1 MTYPFKSL
9 EKKWQKRFADS
20 SSFDFKGDSTKPKKY
35 VLEMF
40 PYPSGK
46 LHMGHVRNYAIG
58 DVIARFYRNKGYNVL
73 HPMGWDAFGLPA
85 ENAAIEN
92 NASPKTWTLENIAS
106 MTDQFKA
113 LGFSFAWNYELAS
126 CAPEYFG
133 HEQKLFLEFYKKGLA
148 YQAESWVNWD
158 PVEHTVLAN
167 EQVVNGRGW
176 RSDALVEKRRL
187 RQWSLKITDY
197 ADQLLNDLQKLDKWP
212 EKVVKMQENWIGKST
227 GALVKFQIEGMDES
241 VEVFTTRPDTLY
253 GASFVALAATHPLT
267 ENLAQNDTALAA
279 FVKECQQTST
289 AEADIATAEKKGYIT
304 DITVVNPLTGAEH
317 PLCVANFVL
326 MEYGTG
332 AVFGCPGHDERDFD
346 FATKY
351 NLPILQVVDPQSSD
365 PVSLPYTGD
374 GILINSPLLD
384 GLGTEDAK
392 KKAIQILKEKGLGE
406 EKVTFR
412 LRDWG
417 ISRQRYWGCPI
428 PIVYCDDC
436 GTVPEK
442 EENLPLTLPDDPDF
456 STPGNPL
463 DRHPTWKHTHCP
475 SCGKKALRETDTFD
489 TFFESSWY
497 FLRFTNPHSSKPL
510 ETEAANRL
518 MPVDCYIG
526 GVEHAVLHLLY
537 SRFFTKVLRDLG
549 YVQAAEPF
557 AELLTQGMV
566 CHETYTSNE
575 GKWLYPDEVVREKDG
590 SYIRISDKSPVKLG
604 RSEKMSKSKK
614 NLVDPLTILDSY
626 GADAARLFV
635 LSDTPY
641 DRDFDWNEDSL
652 DGAWRYLS
660 KLFRL
665 VDTVKDYTP
674 QDADQNLSVKFEKI
688 THKAIKNITE
698 TLERH
703 GFNKVIALHR
713 ELTRDLEEAM
723 QKKISKEAVL
733 NAFESLTIMIAPFAP
748 HLASEMYEGL
758 GYEGFVHDAAWPIF
772 NPQLAA
778 ENEIEMAVQVNG
790 KLRGT
795 IVIPVDAQEETIKQ
809 AALALPSVLRDTE
822 DKTIKKIIV
831 VPKKIVSIVV

>member
-92 NASPKTWTLENIAS
+92 HASPKTWTLENIAS

-113 LGFSFAWNYELAS
+113 LGFSFAWNYELTS

-227 GALVKFQIEGMDES
+227 GALIKFQIKDTDEY

-267 ENLAQNDTALAA
+267 EKLTQNDTNLSA

-304 DITVVNPLTGAEH
+304 DIKIINPLTGEEH

-332 AVFGCPGHDERDFD
+332 AVFGCPGHDERDFE

-365 PVSLPYTGD
+365 PVGLPYTGD
-374 GILINSPLLD
+374 GIIINSPLLND
-384 GLGTEDAK
+384 LGTEDAK
-392 KKAIQILKEKGLGE
+392 KKAIQLLKEKKLGE

-442 EENLPLTLPDDPDF
+442 EENLPITLPDDPDF

-463 DRHPTWKHTHCP
+463 DRHPTWKHTNCP
-475 SCGKKALRETDTFD
+475 SCGKSALRETDTFD

-549 YVQAAEPF
+549 YVQADEPF

-566 CHETYTSNE
+566 CHETYTSSE

-590 SYIRISDKSPVKLG
+590 SYIRISNKSPVKLG

-665 VDTVKDYTP
+665 VDTVKSYTP
-674 QDADQNLSVKFEKI
+674 QNPNQDLSVKFEKI

-723 QKKISKEAVL
+723 QKDASKEVVL

-748 HLASEMYEGL
+748 HLASEIHEGL
-758 GYEGFVHDAAWPIF
+758 GCEGFVHDATWPIF

-795 IVIPVDAQEETIKQ
+795 ILIPVDAQEETIKQ

-822 DKTIKKIIV
+822 DKAIKKIIV